1 MVVYVLNPNTQEA
14 EASRSLQIQGQK
26 GDTGIFCLKKKAQLS
41 PQQIYLQECVI
52 IIQNGARPKRCLQTY
67 SYHATSG
74 VVCQGPGWRNDQV
87 VWKALFIIFTHLLVA
102 AAFFTPMPRFWFLGN
117 LTLGYYLGKSN
128 GKITITHDL
137 GIREPWVIQ
146 ATFYFL

>member
-1 MVVYVLNPNTQEA
+1 MWKEQISQCYNSTLCIQITPGMVVYVLNPNTQEA

-74 VVCQGPGWRNDQV
+74 VVCQGPG
-87 VWKALFIIFTHLLVA
+87 
-102 AAFFTPMPRFWFLGN
+102 
-117 LTLGYYLGKSN
+117 
-128 GKITITHDL
+128 
-137 GIREPWVIQ
+137 
-146 ATFYFL
+146 